1 MTPAR
6 PQPVDATGASA
17 EDTVDVP
24 EQNKRRIG
32 RRFLRPRKPIY
43 QRWGLWILMAMG
55 AVVTSSG
62 TQTYRYVSTL
72 EANLPDVAEVN
83 SYARDGTMTIK
94 AADGSVLQY
103 IGPAT
108 RDKVTIDNMPEQMA
122 QAFIAS
128 EDRRFYKHEG
138 VDFQGIARAAYANFQ
153 EREVVEGASTIT
165 QQLARIVFLDQ
176 DRTYE
181 RKLREVMLARKI
193 ERDLSKASIL
203 ERYLNL
209 VYLGSGAYGVADA
222 AWVYFSKP
230 VDQLTLPEMAMIAGL
245 APAPSEYS
253 PMVNP
258 DAALTRRNL
267 VLRRMEADG
276 FISAA
281 EADQAVASPLDLN
294 PSAPKNIYSAHPYFT
309 SYVQQQLNEILPPE
323 EIEVGGLTV
332 ETTMN
337 PVWQQK
343 AEEVVKEAVDRW
355 GGGQRFEQAALV
367 SIDPRNGQ
375 IKALVGG
382 TEFGDSQFNRA
393 TQAQRQPG
401 STFKAFVYTTAI
413 AAGFSPYKTYADAKY
428 VVDGYEPKNYGGS
441 YSGNVSMREAL
452 TKSVN
457 IVAVKVLVDVGFQT
471 VIDMASRMGIESE
484 LLPTYSLALGA
495 SEVNLLELTGAYG
508 TLAAEGMHHKPRA
521 ILKIYNRYGD
531 VIYDA
536 SDELKP
542 ERAVDAESAAIVTW
556 MLQGVVQ
563 SGTGS
568 RAAIDRPV
576 AGKTGTSERNRDLWF
591 VGYIP
596 QVVTGVWLGNDDSSP
611 TWGVSSTAA
620 ATWRLF
626 MRDVVDGMDAEDFP
640 ERPNLNRE
648 GTIEAQPVK
657 PGRVTA
663 AAASSSSRDDDG
675 DDYTPSRSR
684 SYSSSD
690 EDESESSNY
699 SGGGGEREGSR
710 SSGSSSQRSGSSSR
724 DKVPT
729 PERDRSTP
737 KAPPQTSEP
746 TNQEPAPPAPSG
758 GNDAPPAAASP
769 SPAPAAP
776 EPIPMPPTAPA
787 PVAPAAVEPA
797 PVPPAPVAP
806 PPPEPTI
813 PAPPKSPPPPAPAAG
828 GSSAEE

>member
-1 MTPAR
+1 MQSSMTPAR
-6 PQPVDATGASA
+6 KKSADPSDISADQPTDSPV
-17 EDTVDVP
+17 EDGH
-24 EQNKRRIG
+24 KSG
-32 RRFLRPRKPIY
+32 RRLPQPRKPIY
-43 QRWGLWILMAMG
+43 RRWGLWILMAMG
-55 AVVTSSG
+55 AAIASSS
-62 TQTYRYVSTL
+62 TQAYRYVSKI
-72 EANLPDVAEVN
+72 EAELPDVAEVN

-94 AADGSVLQY
+94 AVDGSVLQQ

-108 RDKVTIDNMPEQMA
+108 RDKVAIDNMPEQLA
-122 QAFIAS
+122 QAFVAS
-128 EDRRFYKHEG
+128 EDRRFYEHEG
-138 VDFQGIARAAYANFQ
+138 IDFQGIARAVYANLQ

-181 RKLREVMLARKI
+181 RKLREAMLARKI
-193 ERDLSKASIL
+193 EREISKASIL

-267 VLRRMEADG
+267 VLRRMETDG

-281 EADQAVASPLDLN
+281 EADQAIDAPLDLK
-294 PSAPKNIYSAHPYFT
+294 PSTPKHLYSAHPYFT
-309 SYVQQQLNEILPPE
+309 SYVQQQLNEILSPE

-413 AAGFSPYKTYADAKY
+413 AAGFSPYKSYADAKY
-428 VVDGYEPKNYGGS
+428 VVDGYEPKNYGDS

-452 TKSVN
+452 TKSIN

-471 VIDMASRMGIESE
+471 VIDMANRMGVESE

-508 TLAAEGMHHKPRA
+508 TLAAEGMHYKPRA
-521 ILKIYNRYGD
+521 ILKIYNRYGE

-536 SDELKP
+536 SNELKA
-542 ERAVDAESAAIVTW
+542 ERAVDAESAAIMTW

-563 SGTGS
+563 GGTGS

-611 TWGVSSTAA
+611 TWGASSTAA

-626 MRDVVDGMDAEDFP
+626 MRDLVDGMEVEDFP

-663 AAASSSSRDDDG
+663 AKASSSSSDDDD

-690 EDESESSNY
+690 EDESESSGY
-699 SGGGGEREGSR
+699 SGGGEERDRSR
-710 SSGSSSQRSGSSSR
+710 SSGSSSQRSGSSNQ

-729 PERDRSTP
+729 PERRSTP
-737 KAPPQTSEP
+737 KAPPSAPPPASEQP
-746 TNQEPAPPAPSG
+746 ASPPPPANDGAGASAEPAPP
-758 GNDAPPAAASP
+758 
-769 SPAPAAP
+769 PAPAP
-776 EPIPMPPTAPA
+776 PDPIPMPPNSP
-787 PVAPAAVEPA
+787 PAADIA
-797 PVPPAPVAP
+797 PPPTVTIPTA
-806 PPPEPTI
+806 PPPEP
-813 PAPPKSPPPPAPAAG
+813 PSAPKSPPTAPAS
-828 GSSAEE
+828 GSASSEE

>member
-1 MTPAR
+1 MTPA
-6 PQPVDATGASA
+6 QPKPVEGSSAPA
-17 EDTVDVP
+17 EDAVDVP
-24 EQNKRRIG
+24 ARNKRKAG
-32 RRFLRPRKPIY
+32 RRFQRPRKPIY
-43 QRWGLWILMAMG
+43 QRWGLWILMATG
-55 AVVTSSG
+55 AVVASSG
-62 TQTYRYVSTL
+62 TQAYRYVSTL
-72 EANLPDVAEVN
+72 EANLPDIAEVS

-108 RDKVTIDNMPEQMA
+108 RDQVTIDNMPEQMA
-122 QAFIAS
+122 QAFVSS
-128 EDRRFYKHEG
+128 EDRRFYDHKG

-165 QQLARIVFLDQ
+165 QQLARIVFLNQ

-193 ERDLSKASIL
+193 ERELSKASIL

-230 VDQLTLPEMAMIAGL
+230 VEQLTLPEMAMIAGL

-267 VLRRMEADG
+267 VLRRMETDG
-276 FISAA
+276 FISATEA
-281 EADQAVASPLDLN
+281 EQAIAAPLDLN
-294 PSAPKNIYSAHPYFT
+294 PSTPKNLYSSYPYFT

-355 GGGQRFEQAALV
+355 GSGQRFEQAALV

-413 AAGFSPYKTYADAKY
+413 AAGFSPYKTYADARY
-428 VVDGYEPKNYGGS
+428 VVDGYEPKNYGDG

-452 TKSVN
+452 TKSIN

-471 VIDMASRMGIESE
+471 VIDMASRMGVESE

-556 MLQGVVQ
+556 MLQSVVQ
-563 SGTGS
+563 GGTGS

-611 TWGVSSTAA
+611 TWGASSTAA

-626 MRDVVDGMDAEDFP
+626 MRDVVDGMDVEDFP
-640 ERPNLNRE
+640 ERPNLDRE

-663 AAASSSSRDDDG
+663 AQASSSSSSSSN

-690 EDESESSNY
+690 ESDSSGY
-699 SGGGGEREGSR
+699 SGGGEERDRSR

-737 KAPPQTSEP
+737 KAPPQTPEP
-746 TNQEPAPPAPSG
+746 TNEEPAPPAASG
-758 GNDAPPAAASP
+758 GNDSPP
-769 SPAPAAP
+769 SPAPVAPEP
-776 EPIPMPPTAPA
+776 EPIPMPPTAPEPSA
-787 PVAPAAVEPA
+787 PDAVEPA
-797 PVPPAPVAP
+797 PPAVPAPAAP
-806 PPPEPTI
+806 PPEAAT
-813 PAPPKSPPPPAPAAG
+813 PAPPKSPPPPPAAD

>member
-1 MTPAR
+1 MESSVTPAR
-6 PQPVDATGASA
+6 PKPVDPSIPST
-17 EDTVDVP
+17 EDGTDTP
-24 EQNKRRIG
+24 AKGGRFG
-32 RRFLRPRKPIY
+32 RRFQRPRKPIH
-43 QRWGLWILMAMG
+43 QRWRLWILMATG
-55 AVVTSSG
+55 AVLTSSG
-62 TQTYRYVSTL
+62 TQAYRYVSTL

-103 IGPAT
+103 IGPTT

-122 QAFIAS
+122 QAFVAS
-128 EDRRFYKHEG
+128 EDRRFYRHEG

-276 FISAA
+276 FISAV

-294 PSAPKNIYSAHPYFT
+294 PNAPKNLYSAHPYFT
-309 SYVQQQLNEILPPE
+309 SYVQQQLTEILPPE

-471 VIDMASRMGIESE
+471 VIDMASRMGVESE

-536 SDELKP
+536 SDELKA

-563 SGTGS
+563 GGTGS

-626 MRDVVDGMDAEDFP
+626 MRDIVDGMEVEDFP

-663 AAASSSSRDDDG
+663 ARASSNSRADDD
-675 DDYTPSRSR
+675 DAPSRSR

-690 EDESESSNY
+690 ESESESSGY
-699 SGGGGEREGSR
+699 SGGGEDRDRSR

-724 DKVPT
+724 EEKVPT

-737 KAPPQTSEP
+737 KAPPQTSDP
-746 TNQEPAPPAPSG
+746 ANQEPAPPSG
-758 GNDAPPAAASP
+758 SSNAEPAPPPAP
-769 SPAPAAP
+769 DPAPADP
-776 EPIPMPPTAPA
+776 EPIPMPPTEPA
-787 PVAPAAVEPA
+787 PVAPAEVAPA
-797 PVPPAPVAP
+797 PAPPAPVAP
-806 PPPEPTI
+806 PPPEPSI

-828 GSSAEE
+828 GEE